1 LLKFAELLRNRETEM
16 PIKKEGI
23 LSAKGLKF
31 GVVVARFNEF
41 INNRLLSGCLDGLI
55 RHGAADED
63 IEIAWVPGS
72 FEIPQVAN
80 RMAAGKKY
88 NAVICLGA
96 LIRGD
101 TPHFEYISSQVIRE
115 LSLIARETGVPL
127 SLGIITADT
136 LEQAIDR
143 AGAKAGNKGWF
154 AALSAIE
161 MADLYRKL

>member
-1 LLKFAELLRNRETEM
+1 M

-23 LSAKGLKF
+23 LSAKGLRF
-31 GVVVARFNEF
+31 GVVIARFNEF
-41 INNRLLSGCLDGLI
+41 ISNRLLSGCLDALT

-72 FEIPQVAN
+72 FEIP
-80 RMAAGKKY
+80 
-88 NAVICLGA
+88 
-96 LIRGD
+96 
-101 TPHFEYISSQVIRE
+101 
-115 LSLIARETGVPL
+115 IARDTGVPV

-136 LEQAIDR
+136 LEQAINR

>member
-72 FEIPQVAN
+72 FEIPQVAH

>member
-1 LLKFAELLRNRETEM
+1 M

-23 LSAKGLKF
+23 LSAKGLRF
-31 GVVVARFNEF
+31 GVVIARFNEF
-41 INNRLLSGCLDGLI
+41 ISNRLLSGCLDALT

-72 FEIPQVAN
+72 FEIPQVAHK
-80 RMAAGKKY
+80 MAKSKKY
-88 NAVICLGA
+88 NALICLGA
-96 LIRGD
+96 LIRGE
-101 TPHFEYISSQVIRE
+101 TPHFEFISSQVTRE
-115 LSLIARETGVPL
+115 LSLIARDTGVPV

-136 LEQAIDR
+136 LEQAINR